1 MVERELYPYRDG
13 YTVDSVHRCEVCVEL
28 SSSNLG
34 SVRVLQ
40 VQGRLDH
47 AHAKIFE
54 TALAPHLVDC
64 THAGT
69 PLVLDFANVVYIS
82 SVGLRV
88 LLLAAKQVK
97 VQQGRIAIAALTPI
111 VTEVFQVSH
120 FDLVLKVFPDVA
132 AAVGHMVSG

>member
-1 MVERELYPYRDG
+1 M
-13 YTVDSVHRCEVCVEL
+13 EL
-28 SSSNLG
+28 SSGNLG
-34 SVRVLQ
+34 SVRVLK

-47 AHAKIFE
+47 AHAKEFE
-54 TALAPHLVDC
+54 TALAPHLLDC
-64 THAGT
+64 KLGGS

-97 VQQGRIAIAALTPI
+97 AQQGRIAIATLTPI

-120 FDLVLKVFPDVA
+120 FNLVLDVFADVA
-132 AAVGHMVSG
+132 SAAAKLGSN